1 MEYGKLGRTGPK
13 VSRICLGC
21 MTFGDQFPWMLEGQ
35 AASRIIKRALDL
47 GITFFDTA
55 DVYSQGKSEE
65 IIGKALAGRRN
76 DLVIATK
83 VGSQFGPDPQNA
95 GLSRS
100 RILKQASGSMSR
112 LRTSYI
118 DLYQIH
124 RWNYSTPIDE
134 TLSALTHL
142 VREGKVNYIGA
153 SSMFAWQF
161 MQSLWTSEKKG
172 YESFISMQNRYNLVY
187 REEEREM
194 IPLCR
199 EYGIGVIP
207 YSPLGRGFLSGKYE
221 RGKKSRSPR
230 FRTDR
235 YFKGAYFYDNDF
247 KVLQQLKEVA
257 KEKGVK
263 PAQVALAWHF
273 SKPWITAP
281 ILGATKVEH
290 IEEAVDA
297 LSVRL
302 GGDDIKR
309 VEEAYEPHILHG
321 PLRPPG

>member
-1 MEYGKLGRTGPK
+1 MEYAKLAKNGPK

-21 MTFGDQFPWMLEGQ
+21 MSFGDQYPWMLDGQ
-35 AASRIIKRALDL
+35 ASNRIIKRALDL

-83 VGSQFGPDPQNA
+83 VGSQFGPDTA
-95 GLSRS
+95 DVGLNRS
-100 RILKQASGSMSR
+100 RILKQASGSMNR
-112 LRTSYI
+112 LQTSYI

-124 RWNYSTPIDE
+124 RWDYSTPIDE
-134 TLSALTHL
+134 TLSALTQL
-142 VREGKVNYIGA
+142 VKERKVNHIGA

-199 EYGIGVIP
+199 GYGIAIIP

-221 RGKKSRSPR
+221 RGRNSMSPR

-235 YFKGAYFYDNDF
+235 YFKGAYFYENDF
-247 KVLQQLKEVA
+247 KVLKRLKEVA
-257 KEKGVK
+257 KEKGAK
-263 PAQVALAWHF
+263 PAQVALAWHLG
-273 SKPWITAP
+273 KPWITAP
-281 ILGATKVEH
+281 ILGATKVQH

-297 LSVRL
+297 LSIRL
-302 GGDDIKR
+302 GADDTIR
-309 VEEAYEPHILHG
+309 LEEVYEPHILHG
-321 PLRPPG
+321 PIRPPG